1 MDTASTV
8 GRQASLR
15 KGLSLEYFSLAWNL
29 LEVLVGMIAGVAA
42 NSVAL
47 VGFALDSGVESSS
60 AAILIWR
67 LRAEGNG
74 ARTAEEVERKA
85 IRMVAIAFLA
95 LAAYV
100 GTRAS
105 VDLLLRS
112 EPDESVAGIILAMV
126 SLVVMPWLAWRKRI
140 VARQLDSGSL
150 QADSKQ
156 TSLCTYLSAF
166 LLIGLVLNASFGWYW
181 ADPLA
186 ALAIAAL
193 AAKEG
198 WELLTAEDLCC
209 RGD

>member
-1 MDTASTV
+1 MTMASTV
-8 GRQASLR
+8 GRKASLR
-15 KGLSLEYFSLAWNL
+15 RGLSLEYFSLAWNL
-29 LEVLVGMIAGVAA
+29 LEVLVGMVAGVAA

-60 AAILIWR
+60 AAVLIWR
-67 LRAEGNG
+67 LRAESGG

-100 GTRAS
+100 GIRAS
-105 VDLLLRS
+105 VDLLMRS
-112 EPDESVAGIILAMV
+112 EPDESAAGIILAMV

-166 LLIGLVLNASFGWYW
+166 LLIGLVLNAWFGWYW

-186 ALAIAAL
+186 ALAIASL

-198 WELLTAEDLCC
+198 WELWTAEDLCC